1 MSVRKNALGR
11 GLGALLQDAVETNTP
26 ANENHAAFP
35 LIPID
40 EIQVNPYQPRTIF
53 DEDALNELC
62 ESIKNQGLIQPITV
76 RKLNDGTYQLVSGE
90 RRLRASKMAGI
101 KEIPAFVR
109 EVDDSIML
117 ELALVENIQ
126 RENLNAIEVALT
138 FEKLIE
144 ECNITQDE
152 LSQKIGKKRS
162 TVTNYLRLLKLPIEI
177 QAGIRDEKISMG
189 HARALVNID
198 SLELQLEI
206 FYRILNEQ
214 LSVRQVEDIVRNSAS
229 SKPVKNKPIGKAH
242 PTAVHIREKL
252 VSQLGVK
259 ISVKSGNNGE
269 GSITIRYKNQEQ
281 LQQLADLLNE

>member
-1 MSVRKNALGR
+1 MSARKNALGR
-11 GLGALLQDAVETNTP
+11 GLGALLQDAVDTNAP
-26 ANENHAAFP
+26 VNDSHAAFP

-40 EIQVNPYQPRTIF
+40 EIQVNPYQPRTMF
-53 DEDALNELC
+53 DEEALNELC

-76 RKLNDGTYQLVSGE
+76 RRLADGTFQLVSGE
-90 RRLRASKMAGI
+90 RRLRASKMAGV

-109 EVDDSIML
+109 DVDDSVML

-177 QAGIRDEKISMG
+177 QAGIRDEKITMG
-189 HARALVNID
+189 HARALVNIE
-198 SLELQLEI
+198 SLDLQLDI
-206 FYRILNEQ
+206 FHRILKEQ
-214 LSVRQVEDIVRNSAS
+214 LSVRQVEDIVRNSAQT
-229 SKPVKNKPIGKAH
+229 KPVKNKPIGKSH
-242 PTAVHIREKL
+242 PAAVHIREKL
-252 VSQLGVK
+252 VSRLGVK
-259 ISVKSGNNGE
+259 ISVKSGNDGE

-281 LQQLADLLNE
+281 LQQLADLFN

>member
-11 GLGALLQDAVETNTP
+11 GLGALLQDAVDTNTP
-26 ANENHAAFP
+26 DHDKHAAFP

-53 DEDALNELC
+53 DEEALNELC

-76 RKLNDGTYQLVSGE
+76 RRLANGTYQLVSGE

-109 EVDDSIML
+109 EVDDAVML

-177 QAGIRDEKISMG
+177 QAGIRDENITMG
-189 HARALVNID
+189 HARALVNIE

-206 FYRILNEQ
+206 FHRILKEQ
-214 LSVRQVEDIVRNSAS
+214 LSVRQVEDIVRNTSQA
-229 SKPVKNKPIGKAH
+229 KPVKTKPIGKSH

-252 VSQLGVK
+252 VSSLGVK
-259 ISVKSGNNGE
+259 ISVKSGDNGS
-269 GSITIRYKNQEQ
+269 GSITIRYKDQEQ
-281 LQQLADLLNE
+281 LQRLAELLN